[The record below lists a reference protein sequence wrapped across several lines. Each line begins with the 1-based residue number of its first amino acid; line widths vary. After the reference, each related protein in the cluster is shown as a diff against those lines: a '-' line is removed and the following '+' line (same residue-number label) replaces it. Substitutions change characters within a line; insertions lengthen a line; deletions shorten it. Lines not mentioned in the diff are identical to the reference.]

1 MLRGVGATL
10 ALPLLDVMI
19 PAAGLARS
27 AMGATA
33 RPGSPIPLRMAAI
46 FLPNGVHY
54 TDWEPKRT
62 GRDYKLSRTLEPL
75 QSVKDDLLVLSNLCL
90 ENAKAKGDGAGDHA
104 RSAAA
109 FLTGAHPF
117 KTGGSNIKLG
127 VSMDQVAAQAI
138 GHMTRLPSLE
148 LGLDRGAIAGDCDSG
163 YACAYVSNV
172 SWGSDTTPM
181 PKEVDPAAVFDR
193 MFGTSGD
200 RAGDEAARQ
209 RRLKQRK
216 SILDFVADDTR
227 MLTRRLGAGDRH
239 KIDEFTTSVRE
250 VEKRI
255 DSVRKLNAADAPKPG
270 DFARPADGVPADIRE
285 HIALMWDLLALAFQ
299 TDVTRVSTFMIA
311 GDGTDR
317 HYTHLGISEGHHTL
331 SHHQNEDYKI
341 EAIKKI
347 DHFHMEQFARFI
359 ERLKSIKEADGTLL
373 DHSMILCGAGI
384 GDGNAHNHDVLPVL
398 LAGRGGGTITPGR
411 HVRYDAN
418 TPLCNLYVSML
429 QRMSAANGGADLGSS
444 STGSLARFGDS
455 TGPLAQLT
463 A

>member
-10 ALPLLDVMI
+10 ALPLLDAMI

-27 AMGATA
+27 AMGAAA
-33 RPGSPIPLRMAAI
+33 RSSAAPIPLRMAAI

-54 TDWEPKRT
+54 SDWEPKVT
-62 GRDYKLSRTLEPL
+62 GRDYTLSRSLEPL
-75 QSVKDDLLVLSNLCL
+75 KGVKDDLLVLSNLCL
-90 ENAKAKGDGAGDHA
+90 ENAKAKGDGPGDHA

-127 VSMDQVAAQAI
+127 VSMDQIAAQAI

-148 LGLDRGAIAGDCDSG
+148 LGLDRGRGDCDSG

-172 SWGSDTTPM
+172 SWSSDTTPM

-193 MFGTSGD
+193 MFGTTGD
-200 RAGDEAARQ
+200 RGADEASRQ
-209 RRLKQRK
+209 RRLQRRK
-216 SILDFVADDTR
+216 SILDFVAEDTR
-227 MLTRRLGAGDRH
+227 AISRKLGAGDRH

-250 VEKRI
+250 IEKRI
-255 DSVRKLNAADAPKPG
+255 ESVRKLNSADAPKPG
-270 DFARPADGVPADIRE
+270 DFARPADGVPADVRE
-285 HIALMWDLLALAFQ
+285 HISLMWDLLALAFQ
-299 TDVTRVSTFMIA
+299 TDVTRVSTFMMA
-311 GDGTDR
+311 GDGSDR
-317 HYTHLGISEGHHTL
+317 HYTHLGLSEGHHTL
-331 SHHQNEDYKI
+331 SHHQNEQDKVD
-341 EAIKKI
+341 AIKKI
-347 DHFHMEQFARFI
+347 DRFHMEQFARFV
-359 ERLKSIKEADGTLL
+359 EKLKSTKEGDGTLL

-384 GDGNAHNHDVLPVL
+384 GDGNFHNHDRLPIL

-411 HVRYDAN
+411 HVKYDAN

-429 QRMSAANGGADLGSS
+429 QRMTAANGGADLGST
-444 STGSLARFGDS
+444 TGGTARFGDS

>member
-1 MLRGVGATL
+1 MGATL
-10 ALPLLDVMI
+10 ALPLLDAMI
-19 PAAGLARS
+19 PAAGLGRS
-27 AMGATA
+27 ALGAATGHG
-33 RPGSPIPLRMAAI
+33 GSIPLRMAAI

-54 TDWEPKRT
+54 ADWEPTTT

-75 QSVKDDLLVLSNLCL
+75 NGVKDDLLVLSNLCL

-117 KTGGSNIKLG
+117 KTGGANIKLG
-127 VSMDQVAAQAI
+127 VSMDQIAAQAI

-148 LGLDRGAIAGDCDSG
+148 LGLDRGAAAGDCDSG

-193 MFGTSGD
+193 MFGTTGD
-200 RAGDEAARQ
+200 RNVDEAARQ

-227 MLTRRLGAGDRH
+227 ALSRKLGAGDKH

-255 DSVRKLNAADAPKPG
+255 DAVRKLNAADAPRPG
-270 DFARPADGVPADIRE
+270 DFARPAAGVPADVRE
-285 HIALMWDLLALAFQ
+285 HIRLMWDLLALAFQ

-317 HYTHLGISEGHHTL
+317 HYTHLGLSEGHHTL

-347 DHFHMEQFARFI
+347 DHFHMEQFALFV
-359 ERLKSIKEADGTLL
+359 ERLRSIKEGDGTLL

-384 GDGNAHNHDVLPVL
+384 GDGNAHNHDVLPIL

-411 HVRYDAN
+411 HVKCAEG

-429 QRMSAANGGADLGSS
+429 QRMTAANGGADLGS
-444 STGSLARFGDS
+444 TAGGLARFGDS
-455 TGPLAQLT
+455 TGPLSQLT